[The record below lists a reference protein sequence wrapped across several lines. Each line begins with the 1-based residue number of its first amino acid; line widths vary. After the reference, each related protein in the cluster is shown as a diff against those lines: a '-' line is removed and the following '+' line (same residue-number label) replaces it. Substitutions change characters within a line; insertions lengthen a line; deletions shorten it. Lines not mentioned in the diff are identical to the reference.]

1 MSFFS
6 VRRLKLF
13 KKTLPFRPTQP
24 EQGSPFEAMPKA
36 HRPSWKLLYN
46 PFIFLFLFVFVI
58 AYVLSYTP
66 TRSLPLLKPGDIA
79 PTDIASPVDITIE
92 DTETTE
98 KRRQEAEN
106 AVLPVYSLDLNAF
119 LNTEDKLRM
128 FFALGRDW
136 TKSPPQTAL
145 KPTEFAAILTEKTG
159 IELDRQDLELW
170 RRAGFTAEMEEVL
183 SQTLSL
189 VFNRGILRSKALFLR
204 GEAERGFVISLAT
217 GMEKTVRIQDV
228 LDLKEARQLLASE
241 IEKIKLPPRTQQLLI
256 ELGGSLLSPNLNFNR
271 VETERRKEE
280 AKARVET
287 VFYRLKKG
295 RVIIRKGDEVSAETI
310 KLISLINQNLQL
322 RSGWGKNFLAT
333 FFLFT
338 LLLLTV
344 WFYHKS
350 LFAYN
355 VALNRFLLMG
365 SLLIINLALGKISI
379 SLAGI
384 FSQHASWAFLT
395 EASSYYYAIP
405 LQTGTLIIT
414 FLTINHLALILAIL
428 NSLLAGFL
436 TQADFYIM
444 VYAFIGSL
452 AAIYGIKY
460 YGRRNRASTLKA
472 GILFVGPI
480 NILLALIILLTR
492 QTPPLHLEPLG
503 LVLMAEIGGL
513 LSGALSFLLL
523 PVFESIFKILTQA
536 KLLELTNPD
545 LPIFRQMALDAPG
558 SYHHSLI
565 VATLAEKAATAIKAD
580 PLLVRAGAL
589 YHDIGKL
596 KRPEYFIENTARN
609 PDAHKELTPQ
619 LSALVII
626 NHVKDSV
633 ELARKLRLPE
643 KIREII
649 AQHHGSSLVRYFY
662 EKAKESYDQERHRLG
677 EETYRYPGSPPLSKE
692 AALILLA
699 DSVEAA
705 SRSLSSP
712 NQDNLKRMI
721 NDIFESYIEDG
732 QLDEC
737 DLSFKDL
744 RKIAA
749 SFLATLDSIYH
760 PRIKYPSF
768 DFEGRKRKRKE
779 GKTTPNHGRNNQPA
793 KKT

>member
-13 KKTLPFRPTQP
+13 KKTLPLRPTQP
-24 EQGSPFEAMPKA
+24 KPQSLFKASPEARSFK
-36 HRPSWKLLYN
+36 WKLLLN
-46 PFIFLFLFVFVI
+46 PFVFLFLFVFII

-66 TRSLPLLKPGDIA
+66 TKSLPVLKPGDIA
-79 PTDIASPVDITIE
+79 PSDIVSPVDLTIE

-98 KRRQEAEN
+98 KRRLEAEN
-106 AVLPVYSLDLNAF
+106 AVLPVYSLDLNAY

-136 TKSPPQTAL
+136 TKTPPQTAL
-145 KPTEFAAILTEKTG
+145 KPAEFAAILAQKTG
-159 IELDRQDLELW
+159 IEVEPQDLELW
-170 RRAGFTAEMEEVL
+170 RRTGFTAEIEEAL
-183 SQTLSL
+183 SQALNL

-204 GEAERGFVISLAT
+204 GETERGFNISEPT
-217 GMEKTVRIQDV
+217 GPERTVRVQDV

-241 IEKIKLPPRTQQLLI
+241 IKKTNIPGRTQQLLT

-280 AKARVET
+280 ARARVET

-295 RVIIRKGDEVSAETI
+295 KVIIRKGDEASAETI
-310 KLISLINQNLQL
+310 KLISLINQNLEL

-333 FFLFT
+333 FLLFT

-350 LFAYN
+350 LFAYD

-365 SLLIINLALGKISI
+365 SLLLLSLVLGKISI

-384 FSQHASWAFLT
+384 FSQHARWAFLA
-395 EASSYYYAIP
+395 EVSSYYYAIP
-405 LQTGTLIIT
+405 LQAGTLIIT
-414 FLTINHLALILAIL
+414 FLTINHLALILAII

-436 TQADFYIM
+436 TQGDFYFM
-444 VYAFIGSL
+444 VYVFIGSL

-460 YGRRNRASTLKA
+460 YGRRNRGSTLKA

-480 NILLALIILLTR
+480 NIILALITLLTR
-492 QTPPLHLEPLG
+492 QTPPLPLEPLG
-503 LVLMAEIGGL
+503 LVLMAEIGGV
-513 LSGALSFLLL
+513 LSGVVGFLLL
-523 PVFESIFKILTQA
+523 PGFETIFGILTQA
-536 KLLELTNPD
+536 KLLELTNSD
-545 LPIFRQMALDAPG
+545 LPIFRQMALEAPG

-565 VATLAEKAATAIKAD
+565 VATLAEKAAAAIKAD

-589 YHDIGKL
+589 YHDIGKV

-609 PDAHKELTPQ
+609 PDAHKELSPQ

-643 KIREII
+643 KIRELI
-649 AQHHGSSLVRYFY
+649 AQHHGNSLVRYFY
-662 EKAKESYDQERHRLG
+662 EKAKESYDQEMNRVG
-677 EETYRYPGSPPLSKE
+677 EETYRYPGPPPLSKE

-721 NDIFESYIEDG
+721 NDIFESYIQDG

-749 SFLATLDSIYH
+749 SFLETLDSIYH
-760 PRIKYPSF
+760 PRVKYPSF
-768 DFEGRKRKRKE
+768 DFEGKKRKKKE
-779 GKTTPNHGRNNQPA
+779 PKSGPNHGRNNQPA